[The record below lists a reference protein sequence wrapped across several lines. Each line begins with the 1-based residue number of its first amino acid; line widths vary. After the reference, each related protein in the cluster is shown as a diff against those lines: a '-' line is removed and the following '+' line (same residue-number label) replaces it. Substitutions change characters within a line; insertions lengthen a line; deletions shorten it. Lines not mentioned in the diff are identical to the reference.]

1 MLTVHA
7 PHPSSSFEDKGC
19 GMGCF
24 CFGSSA
30 DKEPPVKAEEI
41 KEEVESV
48 VSEEPE
54 EQIVY
59 AGVQD
64 RAIWNC
70 PGGRHI
76 SGDFSMAVCQANT
89 ILEDF
94 SIVQSGKFG
103 TFVGVFD
110 GHGGAQAASFL
121 NDNMYSIL
129 DRATGEAGGPSEES
143 FRKAFEDAEAQ
154 FLEVV
159 RENWKMK
166 PIFAAAGSCALV
178 GLVQSSTLYIAS
190 VGDSRAVVGS
200 LDPDGDGTSLRAEEV
215 SEEHSASCEKT
226 RQEVKEM
233 IQGDD
238 NILVEKGGV
247 WRVKGII
254 QVTRSIGDFY
264 LKHQEFQNNPLY
276 TRFRLPEP
284 LTTPALIC
292 QPSLLVKPL
301 TAKDRFV
308 VFGSDG
314 LWENVSNEETVEI
327 VSKFPRL
334 GIARRLVKLAMIR
347 AARKRKLTY
356 GDLKRLG
363 PGRRRQVHDD
373 ISVVVLFLDS
383 AVGKG
388 KKKPIAD
395 ITVKSYQT
403 LTPRPEDGSVP
414 EEEEV
419 PDDFKFGADD
429 SSAADGDGVD
439 GTPAAES

>member
-1 MLTVHA
+1 
-7 PHPSSSFEDKGC
+7 
-19 GMGCF
+19 MGCF

-30 DKEPPVKAEEI
+30 NKEPAAKAEEP
-41 KEEVESV
+41 KVEEEPEV
-48 VSEEPE
+48 VEEPE

-59 AGVQD
+59 AGIQD

-70 PGGRHI
+70 PGARHI
-76 SGDFSMAVCQANT
+76 SGDFSMAVCQANA

-103 TFVGVFD
+103 TYVGVFD

-129 DRATGEAGGPSEES
+129 DRVTEEAGGPSEET
-143 FRKAFEDAEAQ
+143 FKKAFEDAEAQ

-178 GLVQSSTLYIAS
+178 GLIHASTLYIAS

-200 LDPDGDGTSLRAEEV
+200 VDPDGDGSSLRAEEV

-226 RQEVKEM
+226 RQEVKDM

-276 TRFRLPEP
+276 TRFRLMEP

-292 QPSLLVKPL
+292 QPSVLVKPL
-301 TAKDRFV
+301 TEKDRFV
-308 VFGSDG
+308 VFASDG
-314 LWENVSNEETVEI
+314 LWENISNEETVEL
-327 VSKFPRL
+327 VSKSPRL

-347 AARKRKLTY
+347 AAKKRKLTY
-356 GDLKRLG
+356 GDLKTLG

-373 ISVVVLFLDS
+373 ISVVVLFLDN
-383 AVGKG
+383 AAGKG
-388 KKKPIAD
+388 KKKLIAD
-395 ITVKSYQT
+395 ITVRSYQP
-403 LTPRPEDGSVP
+403 LTPRPDDGSVP
-414 EEEEV
+414 AEEDI
-419 PDDFKFGADD
+419 PDDFAFGEESSSADD
-429 SSAADGDGVD
+429 VDEAAS
-439 GTPAAES
+439 TPAAE

>member
-7 PHPSSSFEDKGC
+7 PHPLSSLTDKGR

-24 CFGSSA
+24 CFGSPA
-30 DKEPPVKAEEI
+30 NKEPAVKAEEP
-41 KEEVESV
+41 KVEEEEDI
-48 VSEEPE
+48 EEPE

-59 AGVQD
+59 AGIQD

-70 PGGRHI
+70 PGARHI
-76 SGDFSMAVCQANT
+76 SGDFSMAVCQANA

-103 TFVGVFD
+103 TYVGVFD
-110 GHGGAQAASFL
+110 GHGGAQAANFL
-121 NDNMYSIL
+121 SDNMYSIL
-129 DRATGEAGGPSEES
+129 NRITEEAGGPSEET

-178 GLVQSSTLYIAS
+178 GLINASTLYIAS

-200 LDPDGDGTSLRAEEV
+200 VDPDGDGTSLRAEEV

-226 RQEVKEM
+226 RQQVKDM

-276 TRFRLPEP
+276 TRFRLKDP

-292 QPSLLVKPL
+292 QPSVLVKPL
-301 TAKDRFV
+301 TEKDRFV
-308 VFGSDG
+308 VFASDG
-314 LWENVSNEETVEI
+314 LWENVSNEETVEL
-327 VSKFPRL
+327 VSNFPRL

-347 AARKRKLTY
+347 AAKKRKLTY
-356 GDLKRLG
+356 GDLKTLG

-373 ISVVVLFLDS
+373 ISVVVLFLDN
-383 AVGKG
+383 AAGKG

-395 ITVKSYQT
+395 ITVRSYQP
-403 LTPRPEDGSVP
+403 LTSRPDDGSVP
-414 EEEEV
+414 AEEDI
-419 PDDFKFGADD
+419 PDDFAFGEES
-429 SSAADGDGVD
+429 SSATDADGTAS
-439 GTPAAES
+439 TPAPE

>member
-1 MLTVHA
+1 PKV
-7 PHPSSSFEDKGC
+7 EE
-19 GMGCF
+19 
-24 CFGSSA
+24 
-30 DKEPPVKAEEI
+30 EP
-41 KEEVESV
+41 EVV
-48 VSEEPE
+48 EEPE

-59 AGVQD
+59 AGIQD

-70 PGGRHI
+70 PGARHI
-76 SGDFSMAVCQANT
+76 SGDFSMAVCQANA

-103 TFVGVFD
+103 TYVGVFD

-129 DRATGEAGGPSEES
+129 DRVTEEAGGPSEET
-143 FRKAFEDAEAQ
+143 FKKAFEDAEAQ

-178 GLVQSSTLYIAS
+178 GLIHASTLYIAS

-200 LDPDGDGTSLRAEEV
+200 VDPDGDGSSLRAEEV

-226 RQEVKEM
+226 RQEVKDM

-276 TRFRLPEP
+276 TRFRLMEP

-292 QPSLLVKPL
+292 QPSVLVKPL
-301 TAKDRFV
+301 TEKDRFV
-308 VFGSDG
+308 VFASDG
-314 LWENVSNEETVEI
+314 LWENISNEETVEL
-327 VSKFPRL
+327 VSKSPRL
-334 GIARRLVKLAMIR
+334 HKLNASESSSCSWDSLSCANTISWVTRFGVQGIARRLVKLAMIR
-347 AARKRKLTY
+347 AAKKRKLTY
-356 GDLKRLG
+356 GDLKTLG

-373 ISVVVLFLDS
+373 ISVVVLFLDN
-383 AVGKG
+383 AAGKG
-388 KKKPIAD
+388 KKKLIAD
-395 ITVKSYQT
+395 ITVRSYQP
-403 LTPRPEDGSVP
+403 LTPRPDDGSVP
-414 EEEEV
+414 AEEDI
-419 PDDFKFGADD
+419 PDDFAFGEESSSADD
-429 SSAADGDGVD
+429 VDEAAS
-439 GTPAAES
+439 TPAAE